1 MRTGPQRKP
10 RATRE
15 YQPANRR
22 ENRSPAAAASPP
34 DSFAWKLLRV
44 EKSKT
49 KNFCLLTFRQ
59 PYQRKQSATQ
69 RQWRPTGHSDV
80 IAGSLH
86 PLLLALQSSISSE
99 ILLGIFVSPK
109 PTPRKQL
116 SVEP

>member
-69 RQWRPTGHSDV
+69 RQWRPTCHGDV

-86 PLLLALQSSISSE
+86 FLLL
-99 ILLGIFVSPK
+99 G
-109 PTPRKQL
+109 
-116 SVEP
+116 